1 MAALFLVLLGSAHAV
16 PIKPDIR
23 QLLQQQQPQT
33 RSGDYAPARAGW
45 DGPESARPLAPSAQA
60 AKAAIESEAA
70 GLRRTIGRVLLP
82 DPRLLGVIL
91 VAILA
96 LRLREEKKRPRAQV
110 VTIDQGR
117 REQLAA

>member
-1 MAALFLVLLGSAHAV
+1 MAAVFLVLLGSAHAV

-23 QLLQQQQPQT
+23 QLLQQPQT

-60 AKAAIESEAA
+60 VKATIESEAV
-70 GLRRTIGRVLLP
+70 GLRRTASRVLVP
-82 DPRLLGVIL
+82 DPRLLGIIL